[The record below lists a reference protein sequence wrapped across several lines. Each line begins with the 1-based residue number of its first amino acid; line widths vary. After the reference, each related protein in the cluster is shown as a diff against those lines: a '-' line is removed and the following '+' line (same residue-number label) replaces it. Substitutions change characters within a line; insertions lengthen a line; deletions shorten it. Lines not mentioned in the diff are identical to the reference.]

1 MDAELRKAFALVD
14 ETMWRAFVGEDP
26 GSKAAQ
32 DAYADAAH
40 SLQRTMMY
48 IERFSEI
55 AITAA
60 NDRRSDHGSD
70 DKQRRGE
77 TMAESKDMLDPWRY
91 LAEIEA
97 RIKSGWQEAVTLGEC
112 RTCGGQVRVMRG
124 KTGKR
129 YAACVGKDGQGRQGG
144 CGQTFQLPQGGT
156 LTSHGTRCVVCGWP
170 RIKVVRLGGERLP
183 WVICVDTECPGWGAH
198 WRQLER

>member
-1 MDAELRKAFALVD
+1 MNAEVRKAFALVD

-60 NDRRSDHGSD
+60 NDRRSDHSGD
-70 DKQRRGE
+70 DEPRRRE
-77 TMAESKDMLDPWRY
+77 VAAESEGMLDPWQY

-97 RIKSGWQEAVTLGEC
+97 RVKSGWQEAVTLGEC
-112 RTCGGQVRVMRG
+112 RRCGGQVRVLRG

-129 YAACVGKDGQGRQGG
+129 YAGCVGEDGQGREGG
-144 CGQTFQLPQGGT
+144 CGQTFQLPQSGT

-170 RIKVVRLGGERLP
+170 RIKVVRLGRERLP
-183 WVICVDTECPGWGAH
+183 WVICVDPECRGWMA
-198 WRQLER
+198 L